1 MLFLCLHAVQVSCP
15 PLQRPSL
22 FSLLLTCFHLNIL
35 IFLVYFSHRHASAFF
50 YSTYPKVGIYSELI
64 CKATKYFLLQILS
77 QTRPKPRTLCQYS
90 PTTDLSMQI
99 QRTVAPAV
107 YNIIVIS
114 NQLGFFQIKIDEVQL
129 SQKFGCPRLLGKDL
143 L

>member
-1 MLFLCLHAVQVSCP
+1 
-15 PLQRPSL
+15 
-22 FSLLLTCFHLNIL
+22 
-35 IFLVYFSHRHASAFF
+35 
-50 YSTYPKVGIYSELI
+50 
-64 CKATKYFLLQILS
+64 
-77 QTRPKPRTLCQYS
+77 
-90 PTTDLSMQI
+90 MQI
-99 QRTVAPAV
+99 QRTVALAV